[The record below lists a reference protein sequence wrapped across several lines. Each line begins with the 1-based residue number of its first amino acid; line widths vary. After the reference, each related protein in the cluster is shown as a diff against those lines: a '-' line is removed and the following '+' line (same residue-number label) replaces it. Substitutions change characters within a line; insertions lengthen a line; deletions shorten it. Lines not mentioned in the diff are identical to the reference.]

1 MALTQEQIK
10 IMDNISGVGSSK
22 TNNSTKPANNDLFAE
37 MDKISGLGNTSN
49 EPDLVEQ
56 IQKENP
62 EKFTEWKNKGGITP
76 YEAALN
82 AAREFNGTYENVVPT
97 SNRVTEFNAQMA
109 EQRRER
115 EQKRAEKNKIRNQ
128 RVNEGTAN
136 FFERAGAYIDRKSQQ
151 IAQDQAEYY
160 NSFAK
165 EQPHKDNPNY
175 RYDMVRTNSMGVPV
189 YKETDL
195 LKKIGFLEAMGD
207 TVYKGTAFG
216 AIDEGFT
223 DKKEREIKQR
233 ILNNDPITQDEL
245 DFINKRVEREQEK
258 LVRGYTGLGKVG
270 SAVGYSIGFGA
281 DLLMGSA
288 LFRVLGLGSV
298 GATAG
303 KAIQGAA
310 KGSKAGEVAGKVAEW
325 GVNRLGETTLT
336 TAITSPYRLFAGYQ
350 ERMLNN
356 EMKLTDSGNVVFSM
370 SDEKPS
376 TALFKSLGGLYI
388 SYLTEIAGGEL
399 LSVGFKPISAVA
411 KGAADRVGGSL
422 MRNLFTKYPAAKTFL
437 EKSTEIFSKKFE
449 ELNKLPAIGKSR
461 DWIKSQAHFDGFLEE
476 LGEEVLEDV
485 LNLTVGTNNEER
497 TLENY
502 AKAIFKSPEEWAV
515 LAGAIAIQG
524 AGLSVMGAFV
534 GNQLA
539 EKGAAKEDI
548 QDVLE
553 NATESQL
560 RDIADDLIAN
570 DSIKIDG
577 DIMADERQ
585 AIEDDFYNK
594 VLEAGVSEN
603 VALSASKLMGVFKQN
618 FGQNSN
624 VFNKWYNKLRLAYN
638 IPADNTANV
647 LQNNQFQPSD
657 RYDWDKYLRKV
668 EITAIDGDLIELNN
682 SIKVPKT
689 IIAAEGA
696 SYKNQKV
703 GATFWL
709 DFKRRNLKNYNVDEL
724 NALPEQKT
732 ENKEVKEFNPEIEN
746 VAKKHFGTTKDL
758 KEAGYIL
765 NDGSLL
771 DLSGKNF
778 GGVAGKRSLDHREI
792 VDAFIDSGLEEYE
805 DIGFDEFIDNGAIR
819 FMPESDSFLIAKMPS
834 EKQFA
839 ELKNII
845 ERKNGEVYLELVNGI
860 ENWGNSDN
868 SFSKGYEA
876 FSNPEKIVEDI
887 RTYFNGGTISPLKT
901 YFQSAYHGTPHRFD
915 KFSTEHIGS
924 GEGAQ
929 AHGWGLYFAGDKEI
943 SENYRRNLSQVTYNY
958 DGKDLS
964 EYLSKH
970 YGGKTQ
976 KYAVWLS
983 EDKTDIESI
992 RNDYNAEKK
1001 DLEYEK
1007 NLYDTDFRKEENRRL
1022 LGLEFDLQT
1031 DGLTESDLK
1040 EIGETRT
1047 SILEKLDLIADVL
1060 RHLGSKEYN
1069 VKMLNDRIKDIDN
1082 DLMFLENFDKNK
1094 LEKKGEGQLYK
1105 VEIPE
1110 VDEMLDEQEIFFEQP
1125 EKVQNAIKQIIINYD
1140 FTDEFNIATKSEYIE
1155 NIKKLFGEKGAKIA
1169 ENIIKAELNGNQEL
1183 IYKAW
1188 DDWNNFEIEKNI
1200 DREKFDINSIYKVVR
1215 GADFTGRDFYRF
1227 LARYFNSEK
1236 EASEILNLYGIKG
1249 ITYDGRSDGRCYVIF
1264 DENAV
1269 EIAKTYYQEEIENN
1283 ENLIAG
1289 YTPVEVLDKLTEIY
1303 QQIGDYDEQGNTEMV
1318 DNLLAKSHILEDAL
1332 ESTSGTSE
1340 LKNQNLQDLYLNVYY
1355 IMNNQELPKEILDFD
1370 KKSKRSLKDLVEIHK
1385 AKKEEAEN
1393 RYYGYFT
1400 EKADENVITIMAK
1413 HDNSTLLHEMGH
1425 LFLNGL
1431 NELAVFDG
1439 NARVQLEAVNKWL
1452 GSTGEYTPAQHE
1464 KFARSF
1470 EAYLYK
1476 GKAPNNKLRQVFE
1489 NFKEWLKAIYEHV
1502 ANIPTAEIS
1511 EEAQEIFDKMFGTD
1525 EYYEE
1530 RKQAN
1535 ELLKDL
1541 KKLSAAEQK
1550 RHRKEEAN
1558 RVDESKIE
1566 LTPEQKRY
1574 KDMAYDILW
1583 AALSN
1588 SKKDHKPVIK
1598 DKRQLYML
1606 LGNNKQMN
1614 KRNKGVMKQGEKLE
1628 EFLAELDD
1636 PFSAGDGFLPEWR
1649 EFFTDTI
1656 TEDSDDSALAQQAYN
1671 VITHNLYL
1679 KNDFDDKLSQ
1689 REEFF
1694 EKAINDANVEY
1705 SALINKFK
1713 KGNRNVVLSAYYDWV
1728 DKLPELIKK
1737 DYEDRFTYDTA
1748 FIERNENLDK
1758 FEKAKREIIAKALEL
1773 QSDFSINK
1781 NQAYKETVMEIMK
1794 QLNFLQPM
1802 DKAKLT
1808 ANVLD
1813 IQTVGMLMAQIDSI
1827 MDIAKTMEDINYR
1840 RKLESD
1846 IHKELQTTKNV
1857 RKGAR
1862 TVGKYDY
1869 KSNKIFEQLREL
1881 DRLSPEAANEL
1892 RLEERK
1898 FITAEDN
1905 GLSYEEKLYNKFLSY
1920 KAGGRTFADTDLMKE
1935 LYDEI
1940 TKIKLIGKSA
1950 KSEQELQDN
1959 LNETKDVEELVNILN
1974 NKKQGGFAIKN
1985 YIDKV
1990 ANLESCINAIFNKK
2004 IKEKYGSAILY
2015 DETQAQAWQYEQKKK
2030 FEEEVAK
2037 IYNLPTWLWDK
2048 KIIEYLS
2055 EKHTYNEIRRKYN
2068 SKGEIEKSKSIPR
2081 ELTKM
2086 DLIQAY
2092 IGSKNEV
2099 INKRLV
2105 NQFGEDTLYSMFD
2118 ELSLE
2123 DVKLAELLMN
2133 TATSFYPLVNKA
2145 YIRKYGLDLPRV
2157 SCYFPS
2163 TPERGSEVDLFNDYS
2178 AKSLNNGFTKS
2189 RSSSEIIPMDFHNP
2203 ITTLYSHID
2212 GVAKFVFMSENLDH
2226 ANLVLKN
2233 QEFIKPLII
2242 NKYGEDV
2249 YRTLEQ
2255 ALMNVSYKKDAGVF
2269 NGYKKI
2275 IDNLIGN
2282 WIQANV
2288 AIKPIVGLKQLLS
2301 ANNYAVD
2308 MPYMTWQIGFLKA
2321 IKNFKGTI
2329 DYMMKIPYLKA
2340 RYGGS
2345 YSNEFLKQTIEN
2357 SAFSATA
2364 KFKDVC
2370 NTFIKLGDIGAIIF
2384 GGKPYID
2391 YLINEK
2397 GMTEEEAIKQ
2407 FILSTNRS
2415 QQSSAISSLSNF
2427 QVDMTRNPLGKLFI
2441 AFKNSPQQYI
2451 RMCGD
2456 AIVSAANEDISKTQ
2470 CAKLL
2475 FQFGYLQ
2482 PFLYAMAT
2490 SGSLLRY
2497 FFTGDGED
2505 LLKDA
2510 KISIFNLGSD
2520 ALPILGDIYKYALQK
2535 LMYKEK
2541 YTPQTTPLTGDIENE
2556 INRVSKEDVTLQDWL
2571 HAIGYVVGH
2580 VGMGINTGAIENAA
2594 SGVGDTATG
2603 NLWQGLMKILGYTD
2617 KRAKNITEE

>member
-160 NSFAK
+160 NSFTK

-437 EKSTEIFSKKFE
+437 EKSTEMFSKKFE
-449 ELNKLPAIGKSR
+449 ELNKMPVLGKSR

-539 EKGAAKEDI
+539 EKGATKEDI

-577 DIMADERQ
+577 DIMADERK

-594 VLEAGVSEN
+594 VLKAGVSEN

-638 IPADNTANV
+638 IPADSQQEELPSVAQEETTLFQSANTAGSNESENAEAKKEWEEKGTESKYFKKWFGESKV
-647 LQNNQFQPSD
+647 VDKKGRPLVVYHGTYKSMFEEFQPNAVHLGGGV
-657 RYDWDKYLRKV
+657 RFPEAIYFTNKRKV
-668 EITAIDGDLIELNN
+668 AESYAVGDNIFDVYLKIENPYE
-682 SIKVPKT
+682 VD
-689 IIAAEGA
+689 AEKK
-696 SYKNQKV
+696 SYN
-703 GATFWL
+703 
-709 DFKRRNLKNYNVDEL
+709 DFADEL
-724 NALPEQKT
+724 YSIMTNIDTEQYDGIVVRNIKDNWSQKGKNINGDT
-732 ENKEVKEFNPEIEN
+732 YIVFNPEQIKSVDN
-746 VAKKHFGTTKDL
+746 QGTFDAK
-758 KEAGYIL
+758 
-765 NDGSLL
+765 N
-771 DLSGKNF
+771 
-778 GGVAGKRSLDHREI
+778 
-792 VDAFIDSGLEEYE
+792 
-805 DIGFDEFIDNGAIR
+805 
-819 FMPESDSFLIAKMPS
+819 P
-834 EKQFA
+834 
-839 ELKNII
+839 NI
-845 ERKNGEVYLELVNGI
+845 Y
-860 ENWGNSDN
+860 
-868 SFSKGYEA
+868 Y
-876 FSNPEKIVEDI
+876 
-887 RTYFNGGTISPLKT
+887 
-901 YFQSAYHGTPHRFD
+901 QSAYHGTPHRFD
-915 KFSTEHIGS
+915 KFSTEHIGT

-929 AHGWGLYFAGDKEI
+929 AHGWGLYFAGDKNV
-943 SENYRRNLSQVTYNY
+943 SENYRSKLVNKWFNYEISSNGVPIDRELSNYLHNNLNGSSLYNAANNNELDKLKEDIKWHIDYLTRGNKWDLNIIDVLQEQIEKINNNPKLSITQFLSEIPKSESYRFKHIINAARRIAQSENRKATIQDVLNRIIEQQKPFKEQRQKELEVLEELKKIDIDNIEVSKSKGQLYEVDIPDSDELLDEDKLLSQQSEKVKKALRKIADDYNY
-958 DGKDLS
+958 EELQIELIDDFTKRVVSKYGKKAG
-964 EYLSKH
+964 EIVK
-970 YGGKTQ
+970 
-976 KYAVWLS
+976 
-983 EDKTDIESI
+983 EI
-992 RNDYNAEKK
+992 YNAEMENNEYDSIETNKMVEVAWDKWNQFELDNDIDRTADNFNINEIYKTIRK
-1001 DLEYEK
+1001 DITGKEIY
-1007 NLYDTDFRKEENRRL
+1007 RKLVDRSSEE
-1022 LGLEFDLQT
+1022 T
-1031 DGLTESDLK
+1031 YTESQKDASQL
-1040 EIGETRT
+1040 
-1047 SILEKLDLIADVL
+1047 
-1060 RHLGSKEYN
+1060 
-1069 VKMLNDRIKDIDN
+1069 LNK
-1082 DLMFLENFDKNK
+1082 
-1094 LEKKGEGQLYK
+1094 
-1105 VEIPE
+1105 
-1110 VDEMLDEQEIFFEQP
+1110 
-1125 EKVQNAIKQIIINYD
+1125 
-1140 FTDEFNIATKSEYIE
+1140 
-1155 NIKKLFGEKGAKIA
+1155 
-1169 ENIIKAELNGNQEL
+1169 
-1183 IYKAW
+1183 
-1188 DDWNNFEIEKNI
+1188 
-1200 DREKFDINSIYKVVR
+1200 
-1215 GADFTGRDFYRF
+1215 
-1227 LARYFNSEK
+1227 
-1236 EASEILNLYGIKG
+1236 YGIKG
-1249 ITYDGRSDGRCYVIF
+1249 ITYDGRQDGRCYVIF

-1400 EKADENVITIMAK
+1400 EKSDENVITIMAK

-1511 EEAQEIFDKMFGTD
+1511 EEVQEIFDKMFGTD

-1530 RKQAN
+1530 KKQAN

-1550 RHRKEEAN
+1550 RHRKEEYN

-1713 KGNRNVVLSAYYDWV
+1713 KGNRNVVLSAYYDWI